1 MRILKS
7 FLILFWR
14 VWFYAWML
22 GTIIFLMPI
31 LVFVISKEKWYP
43 IFFKIARIWAKTLL
57 FVMGFTTKIEIKQKP
72 EKNKSYLFCPN
83 HTSIVDILLM
93 LAITDS
99 PFVFVGKKELGNIPI
114 FGYIYKRTCILVD
127 RNNTKSKI
135 AVYDAA
141 QNRLKNNLS
150 VCIFPEGKV
159 PDDESILLDQ
169 FQNGAFRLA
178 IEHEIPIV
186 PISFFDSKKRFSY
199 TFFSGSPGKLR
210 VKIHAFIETK
220 NCTLKDRAYVKNET
234 FQTIYASLIED
245 ESYVRSS
252 KRN

>member
-1 MRILKS
+1 MQIFKS
-7 FLILFWR
+7 FLILLWR
-14 VWFYAWML
+14 IWFYAWML
-22 GTIIFLMPI
+22 GTILFLLPV
-31 LVFVISKEKWYP
+31 LVVVISKEKWYP

-57 FVMGFTTKIEIKQKP
+57 FVMGFSTEVTTEQQP

-83 HTSIVDILLM
+83 HTSIIDIMLM
-93 LAITDS
+93 LSITEN
-99 PFVFVGKKELGNIPI
+99 PFVFVGKKELGAIPI

-135 AVYDAA
+135 AVYEAA
-141 QNRLKNNLS
+141 ENRLKNNLS

-159 PDDESILLDQ
+159 PDDESIILDA

-178 IEHEIPIV
+178 VEHEIPIV

-210 VKIHAFIETK
+210 VKIHKFIPTTNLDAK
-220 NCTLKDRAYVKNET
+220 HRATIKNEA
-234 FQTIYASLIED
+234 FNTIYNSLIAD
-245 ESYVRSS
+245 KSYLKSCE
-252 KRN
+252 K